1 MARMEVFDTERRKVG
16 EIDLDDEVFGVEVK
30 PHLLHEVVRAQLASR
45 RAGTHATKTRSAVR
59 GSTKKIYRQ
68 KGTGRARHGSKRAP
82 TMRGGGVALGPQ
94 PRDYAIR
101 PPRKVRKAAMR
112 SALSLFR
119 QEGRLVVLEA
129 FALPEPKTRQVQ
141 AVVERFDV
149 GRGVIVDL
157 KVNEDLR
164 RAARNLPRVLFLPPE
179 GLNVYDLL
187 RADQLLVTRAGVGA
201 LVEAFKPA
209 PRRAARPA
217 AGGK

>member
-1 MARMEVFDTERRKVG
+1 M
-16 EIDLDDEVFGVEVK
+16 
-30 PHLLHEVVRAQLASR
+30 Q
-45 RAGTHATKTRSAVR
+45 
-59 GSTKKIYRQ
+59 
-68 KGTGRARHGSKRAP
+68 
-82 TMRGGGVALGPQ
+82 
-94 PRDYAIR
+94 
-101 PPRKVRKAAMR
+101 

-119 QEGRLVVLEA
+119 QEKRLVVLKA